1 MALSFI
7 ACDGEFDTTRVSYSE
22 VVECNG
28 ELVVYNS
35 LSEMMSSGLSTF
47 DYSSLDPAILGG
59 FFGAGFTLVGSF
71 MILGKVVSTIL
82 RTIKEN

>member
-1 MALSFI
+1 MALTFI
-7 ACDGEFDTTRVSYSE
+7 ACDGEWTQGTGWNSSLTCDGDLRTFHSTY
-22 VVECNG
+22 
-28 ELVVYNS
+28 EL
-35 LSEMMSSGLSTF
+35 MSAF

-71 MILGKVVSTIL
+71 IILGKAVSTIL